1 MNQICSDRD
10 PDRGSPIRVERDP
23 GNFGFTRARV
33 DLDPENFLIT
43 RARADLDPEFFLC
56 PISQIIF
63 MPWLTSISFADFFAR
78 VSLLLN
84 RILFDC
90 RREIFDFLELES
102 ASSQEIRYLLELES
116 ISIRK
121 ILVLLELES
130 ISIRKILGLLER
142 ESISIR
148 KIASD
153 FEPCLSLHL
162 NGKAELKNNFDSGKP
177 KPRFWT
183 A

>member
-1 MNQICSDRD
+1 MDR
-10 PDRGSPIRVERDP
+10 RSESSTIREILGLLER
-23 GNFGFTRARV
+23 
-33 DLDPENFLIT
+33 E
-43 RARADLDPEFFLC
+43 
-56 PISQIIF
+56 PISTRNFFVPNFSDHFYAMTEFNIVRR
-63 MPWLTSISFADFFAR
+63 LFAR
-78 VSLLLN
+78 VSFLLN

-142 ESISIR
+142 ESTSIR

-153 FEPCLSLHL
+153 FEP
-162 NGKAELKNNFDSGKP
+162 
-177 KPRFWT
+177 W
-183 A
+183 

>member
-1 MNQICSDRD
+1 
-10 PDRGSPIRVERDP
+10 
-23 GNFGFTRARV
+23 
-33 DLDPENFLIT
+33 
-43 RARADLDPEFFLC
+43 
-56 PISQIIF
+56 

-78 VSLLLN
+78 VSFLLN

-153 FEPCLSLHL
+153 FEPW
-162 NGKAELKNNFDSGKP
+162 LKSYTSIYDLTLPPTRGN
-177 KPRFWT
+177 R
-183 A
+183 

>member
-1 MNQICSDRD
+1 
-10 PDRGSPIRVERDP
+10 
-23 GNFGFTRARV
+23 
-33 DLDPENFLIT
+33 
-43 RARADLDPEFFLC
+43 
-56 PISQIIF
+56 
-63 MPWLTSISFADFFAR
+63 
-78 VSLLLN
+78 
-84 RILFDC
+84 LFDC

-153 FEPCLSLHL
+153 FEPWIY
-162 NGKAELKNNFDSGKP
+162 FTDSGVNKY
-177 KPRFWT
+177 KFGGGAKSTQVVRRGD

>member
-1 MNQICSDRD
+1 MDR
-10 PDRGSPIRVERDP
+10 RSESSAIREILGLLERESISIRKIFWSLEREPISTR
-23 GNFGFTRARV
+23 NFFCAQ
-33 DLDPENFLIT
+33 FL
-43 RARADLDPEFFLC
+43 RSFLC
-56 PISQIIF
+56 HDWLQYRSQ
-63 MPWLTSISFADFFAR
+63 TFFAR
-78 VSLLLN
+78 VSFLLN

-153 FEPCLSLHL
+153 FEPCL
-162 NGKAELKNNFDSGKP
+162 
-177 KPRFWT
+177 
-183 A
+183 